1 MSKGEET
8 RRRILDR
15 AVLLASR
22 DGLSGLTIGE
32 LATDLGVSKSGLF
45 AHFGSK
51 EELQVAVLAAA
62 SERFGQRVLMPS
74 LKAPA
79 GVRRLK
85 ALFDYWLAWAA
96 DPASPGGCIF
106 LAAAA
111 ELDDREGKP
120 RDYLVGSQR
129 QLIEFLTKAAR
140 LGIEQ
145 GELRKDLDCEGFA
158 YELHTIILGF
168 NYARRL
174 MRDRKAEARARAA
187 FDRLLSRAQTD

>member
-1 MSKGEET
+1 MSKGEDT

-51 EELQVAVLAAA
+51 EELQVAVLGAAT
-62 SERFGQRVLMPS
+62 ERFSQRVLLPS

-85 ALFDYWLAWAA
+85 ALFDLWLRWAS
-96 DPASPGGCIF
+96 DPGSPGGCLF
-106 LAAAA
+106 LAAAT

-120 RDYLVGSQR
+120 RDFLVGSQH
-129 QLIEFLTKAAR
+129 QLFEFLTKAAR
-140 LGIEQ
+140 LGIER
-145 GELRKDLDCEGFA
+145 GELRKDLDCEAFA
-158 YELHTIILGF
+158 FELHTIVLGF
-168 NYARRL
+168 NFARRL

-187 FDRLLSRAQTD
+187 FDRLLTSAQIN

>member
-15 AVLLASR
+15 AVLMASR

-32 LATDLGVSKSGLF
+32 LASDLGVSKSGLF

-51 EELQVAVLAAA
+51 EDLQVAVLGAAT
-62 SERFGQRVLMPS
+62 ERFTLHVLKPS

-79 GVRRLK
+79 GVRRIK
-85 ALFDYWLAWAA
+85 ALFDRWLAWVA
-96 DPASPGGCIF
+96 DPASPGGCVF
-106 LAAAA
+106 LAAAT

-120 RDYLVGSQR
+120 RDFLVGSQHE
-129 QLIEFLTKAAR
+129 LIAFLTKAAR
-140 LGIEQ
+140 LGVEE
-145 GELRKDLDCEGFA
+145 GELRKDLDCEAFA
-158 YELHTIILGF
+158 FELHTIVLGY

-174 MRDRKAEARARAA
+174 MRDKKADARARSM
-187 FDRLLSRAQTD
+187 FDRLLSAASAN

>member
-22 DGLSGLTIGE
+22 DGLAGLTIGE

-62 SERFGQRVLMPS
+62 SERFSQLVLLPS

-79 GVRRLK
+79 GVRRIK
-85 ALFDYWLAWAA
+85 ALFDRWLAWAS

-106 LAAAA
+106 LAAAI

-140 LGIEQ
+140 IGVEQ
-145 GELRKDLDCEGFA
+145 GELRKDLDCEELA
-158 YELHTIILGF
+158 YELHTLILGF

-174 MRDRKAEARARAA
+174 MRDKKAESRARAA
-187 FDRLLSRAQTD
+187 FDRLLTRAQPN